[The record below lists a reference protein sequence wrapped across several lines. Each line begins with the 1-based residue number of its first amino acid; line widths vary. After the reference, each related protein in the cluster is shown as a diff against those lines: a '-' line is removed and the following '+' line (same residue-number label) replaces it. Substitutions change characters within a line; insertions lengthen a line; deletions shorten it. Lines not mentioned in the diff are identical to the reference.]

1 MTAVLLIDDHAM
13 FREALLLSL
22 SQALPG
28 VTVHPASNGAEAL
41 AVLQA
46 QPQIGSVIMDYY
58 LPDLGGSAL
67 LKRLK
72 QLRPGIR
79 VLVLSA
85 SEDPDDRERVMAAG
99 AQGFLHKSA
108 DCRALLDALEQIGQ
122 PPRADLAPAAR
133 RKAARADAG
142 AGGRHGPAQR
152 LDAAP
157 GRGVAADVR
166 RPAQPRDLRTPQH
179 DREDREDPRH
189 RHPGDAGRGQPDPG
203 HAGRA
208 ARRIAGQA
216 R

>member
-1 MTAVLLIDDHAM
+1 M

-46 QPQIGSVIMDYY
+46 QPQIGSVIMDY

-122 PPRADLAPAAR
+122 PPRADLAPLAPPRKPPAPTPAPVDDMVLLSALTPRQGEVLRLMCDGLRNREISERLSMTEKTVKTHVTAILATLGVVNRTQATLVAR
-133 RKAARADAG
+133 RGGLLGKPAESIAAFDG
-142 AGGRHGPAQR
+142 
-152 LDAAP
+152 
-157 GRGVAADVR
+157 
-166 RPAQPRDLRTPQH
+166 
-179 DREDREDPRH
+179 E
-189 RHPGDAGRGQPDPG
+189 
-203 HAGRA
+203 
-208 ARRIAGQA
+208 
-216 R
+216 

>member
-22 SQALPG
+22 AGAARRHGPSG
-28 VTVHPASNGAEAL
+28 VQRRGRRS
-41 AVLQA
+41 LQA

-122 PPRADLAPAAR
+122 PPRADLAPLAPPRKPPAPTPAPVDDMVLLSALTPRQGEVLRLMCDGLRNREISERLSMTEKTVKTHVTAILATLGVVNRTQATLVAR
-133 RKAARADAG
+133 R
-142 AGGRHGPAQR
+142 GGLLGK
-152 LDAAP
+152 
-157 GRGVAADVR
+157 
-166 RPAQPRDLRTPQH
+166 PR
-179 DREDREDPRH
+179 
-189 RHPGDAGRGQPDPG
+189 
-203 HAGRA
+203 
-208 ARRIAGQA
+208 
-216 R
+216 

>member
-122 PPRADLAPAAR
+122 PPRADLAPLAPP
-133 RKAARADAG
+133 RKP
-142 AGGRHGPAQR
+142 PAPTPAPVDDMVLLSALTPRQGEVLR
-152 LDAAP
+152 LM
-157 GRGVAADVR
+157 R
-166 RPAQPRDLRTPQH
+166 RPAQSRDLRTPQH

-208 ARRIAGQA
+208 AWRIAGQA

>member
-1 MTAVLLIDDHAM
+1 
-13 FREALLLSL
+13 
-22 SQALPG
+22 
-28 VTVHPASNGAEAL
+28 
-41 AVLQA
+41 
-46 QPQIGSVIMDYY
+46 MDYY

-122 PPRADLAPAAR
+122 PPRADLAPAAAP
-133 RKAARADAG
+133 RKP
-142 AGGRHGPAQR
+142 PAPMPAPVDDMALLSALTPRQGEVLR
-152 LDAAP
+152 LMCDGLRNREISERLSMTEKTVKTHVTAILATL
-157 GRGVAADVR
+157 GVVN
-166 RPAQPRDLRTPQH
+166 RTQ
-179 DREDREDPRH
+179 
-189 RHPGDAGRGQPDPG
+189 ATLV
-203 HAGRA
+203 
-208 ARRIAGQA
+208 ARRGGLLGKP

>member
-72 QLRPGIR
+72 QLRR
-79 VLVLSA
+79 ASA
-85 SEDPDDRERVMAAG
+85 SW
-99 AQGFLHKSA
+99 
-108 DCRALLDALEQIGQ
+108 C
-122 PPRADLAPAAR
+122 
-133 RKAARADAG
+133 
-142 AGGRHGPAQR
+142 
-152 LDAAP
+152 
-157 GRGVAADVR
+157 
-166 RPAQPRDLRTPQH
+166 
-179 DREDREDPRH
+179 
-189 RHPGDAGRGQPDPG
+189 
-203 HAGRA
+203 
-208 ARRIAGQA
+208 
-216 R
+216 

>member
-122 PPRADLAPAAR
+122 PPRADMAPAAR
-133 RKAARADAG
+133 RASRP
-142 AGGRHGPAQR
+142 RRCRRRWTTWPCS
-152 LDAAP
+152 AP
-157 GRGVAADVR
+157 
-166 RPAQPRDLRTPQH
+166 
-179 DREDREDPRH
+179 
-189 RHPGDAGRGQPDPG
+189 
-203 HAGRA
+203 
-208 ARRIAGQA
+208 
-216 R
+216 

>member
-1 MTAVLLIDDHAM
+1 
-13 FREALLLSL
+13 
-22 SQALPG
+22 
-28 VTVHPASNGAEAL
+28 
-41 AVLQA
+41 
-46 QPQIGSVIMDYY
+46 MDYY

-67 LKRLK
+67 LKRL
-72 QLRPGIR
+72 RVAPGIR

-122 PPRADLAPAAR
+122 PPRADLR
-133 RKAARADAG
+133 RRRRRASRPRRCRRRWTMALLSALTPRQG
-142 AGGRHGPAQR
+142 EVLR
-152 LDAAP
+152 LMCD
-157 GRGVAADVR
+157 G
-166 RPAQPRDLRTPQH
+166 LRNREISERLQH

-189 RHPGDAGRGQPDPG
+189 RHPGDAGRGPDPG

>member
-1 MTAVLLIDDHAM
+1 
-13 FREALLLSL
+13 
-22 SQALPG
+22 
-28 VTVHPASNGAEAL
+28 
-41 AVLQA
+41 
-46 QPQIGSVIMDYY
+46 MDYY

-108 DCRALLDALEQIGQ
+108 DCRARCWTRWSRSASR
-122 PPRADLAPAAR
+122 RADPRRWRAAQ
-133 RKAARADAG
+133 AARADAG

-157 GRGVAADVR
+157 GAVLRLMCDGLRNREISERLSMTETVKTHVTAILATLGVVN
-166 RPAQPRDLRTPQH
+166 RTQ
-179 DREDREDPRH
+179 
-189 RHPGDAGRGQPDPG
+189 ATLV
-203 HAGRA
+203 
-208 ARRIAGQA
+208 ARRADCWASPLNQSPHSTASDNPPRI
-216 R
+216 RPE